1 MAGKPLTRNIISHVT
16 EQGGADW
23 LYEQIASGVTVSQ
36 IAKQFECARGT
47 MSRVL
52 NSNPEWA
59 KALEKGR
66 LEAADAIAERGL
78 ELVDGLSATS
88 GTNEIA
94 AIREQ
99 ANYRK
104 FMAGALNAERY
115 GGKTASHITINLG
128 DLHIEALKKSKM
140 IDITPEVSDE

>member
-104 FMAGALNAERY
+104 FMAGALNAELY
-115 GGKTASHITINLG
+115 GGKASSHITINLG